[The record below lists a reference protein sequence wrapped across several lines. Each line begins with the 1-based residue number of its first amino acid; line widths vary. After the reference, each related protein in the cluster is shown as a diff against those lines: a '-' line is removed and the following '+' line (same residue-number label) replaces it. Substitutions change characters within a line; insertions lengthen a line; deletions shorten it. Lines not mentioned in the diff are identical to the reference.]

1 MRESTP
7 TTGFQLEKAEEE
19 FLVKRV
25 AHEKSNRSSDHTEE
39 VIETSKTE
47 SSIKPVVNV
56 MLETSEKM
64 REMKKKDFIDGQ
76 EREEEMSFYS
86 STAGTVEA
94 YKGLTTQDRR
104 NVVLLIILYLLQGI
118 PVGLAFGSIPFLL
131 KSKLTYSQLGIFSLA
146 TYPYSLKLL
155 WSPLVDS
162 IYSKRVGRRKSW
174 IIPIQLMTGSLFMW
188 LGDNIDHLFSKD
200 KPDVYVLTA
209 LFFILIFFSA
219 TQDVA
224 VDGWALTLLSK
235 NSLSYASTS
244 QTIGLNTGYFLSFT
258 VFLAFNSADFSN
270 KYFRSEPSEEGI
282 LALGSYLT
290 FWSFVYFAVTLWLIF
305 AKNDEMDIKTVYQTI
320 WNICKMPLLLTAK
333 IGFIANEAVTALK
346 LMEKGFSKEDL
357 ALAVLIDFPIQIL
370 VGYYAAKWSNGPQP
384 LKPWINAF
392 YGRIFF
398 ASVGMLVVYV
408 FPENNKVSSS
418 MFYVVIASIVL
429 SSFTSTVQFVCI
441 SAFMSSIADPVIGGT
456 YMTVSTWPR
465 FFVLEAVDYFT
476 DASCIIRTSTEEEE
490 KSLCK
495 EKGGVCTVHQ
505 DGYYIVSIICVLLGI
520 LSLTTFIIPTI
531 KNLQSRKPIT
541 IPSEVEIKHDL
552 TPNLQP
558 ITLTDLNSTTLTISG
573 PLGSH
578 SMPIKPFIKIEII
591 ANEEKRKREIL
602 SARKK
607 EVLESVKNQDV
618 IFIDSDVSEK
628 KLRVDIQSKSVEHQR
643 AMWGTTRALIA
654 NYVIGVS
661 EGFRIPIRLV
671 GVGHRANME
680 SDKLVL
686 RVGYTHPIQLEV
698 PDGIKCEVLNPTQI
712 LLIGSDYA
720 QLTLFAAN
728 IRKNKKPEPYNQK
741 GIFVGDETIKKK
753 TSKKK

>member
-1 MRESTP
+1 M
-7 TTGFQLEKAEEE
+7 
-19 FLVKRV
+19 
-25 AHEKSNRSSDHTEE
+25 
-39 VIETSKTE
+39 
-47 SSIKPVVNV
+47 
-56 MLETSEKM
+56 
-64 REMKKKDFIDGQ
+64 
-76 EREEEMSFYS
+76 
-86 STAGTVEA
+86 
-94 YKGLTTQDRR
+94 
-104 NVVLLIILYLLQGI
+104 LLQ
-118 PVGLAFGSIPFLL
+118 
-131 KSKLTYSQLGIFSLA
+131 KLQKLQK
-146 TYPYSLKLL
+146 LKLNYNA
-155 WSPLVDS
+155 SS
-162 IYSKRVGRRKSW
+162 
-174 IIPIQLMTGSLFMW
+174 
-188 LGDNIDHLFSKD
+188 FS
-200 KPDVYVLTA
+200 
-209 LFFILIFFSA
+209 FIKQCFFS
-219 TQDVA
+219 
-224 VDGWALTLLSK
+224 
-235 NSLSYASTS
+235 TS
-244 QTIGLNTGYFLSFT
+244 H
-258 VFLAFNSADFSN
+258 SN
-270 KYFRSEPSEEGI
+270 KSH
-282 LALGSYLT
+282 
-290 FWSFVYFAVTLWLIF
+290 
-305 AKNDEMDIKTVYQTI
+305 
-320 WNICKMPLLLTAK
+320 
-333 IGFIANEAVTALK
+333 IG
-346 LMEKGFSKEDL
+346 
-357 ALAVLIDFPIQIL
+357 
-370 VGYYAAKWSNGPQP
+370 
-384 LKPWINAF
+384 
-392 YGRIFF
+392 
-398 ASVGMLVVYV
+398 
-408 FPENNKVSSS
+408 
-418 MFYVVIASIVL
+418 
-429 SSFTSTVQFVCI
+429 
-441 SAFMSSIADPVIGGT
+441 
-456 YMTVSTWPR
+456 
-465 FFVLEAVDYFT
+465 
-476 DASCIIRTSTEEEE
+476 
-490 KSLCK
+490 
-495 EKGGVCTVHQ
+495 
-505 DGYYIVSIICVLLGI
+505 
-520 LSLTTFIIPTI
+520 
-531 KNLQSRKPIT
+531 RKPIT

>member
-1 MRESTP
+1 
-7 TTGFQLEKAEEE
+7 
-19 FLVKRV
+19 
-25 AHEKSNRSSDHTEE
+25 
-39 VIETSKTE
+39 
-47 SSIKPVVNV
+47 
-56 MLETSEKM
+56 
-64 REMKKKDFIDGQ
+64 
-76 EREEEMSFYS
+76 
-86 STAGTVEA
+86 
-94 YKGLTTQDRR
+94 
-104 NVVLLIILYLLQGI
+104 
-118 PVGLAFGSIPFLL
+118 
-131 KSKLTYSQLGIFSLA
+131 
-146 TYPYSLKLL
+146 
-155 WSPLVDS
+155 
-162 IYSKRVGRRKSW
+162 
-174 IIPIQLMTGSLFMW
+174 
-188 LGDNIDHLFSKD
+188 
-200 KPDVYVLTA
+200 
-209 LFFILIFFSA
+209 
-219 TQDVA
+219 
-224 VDGWALTLLSK
+224 
-235 NSLSYASTS
+235 
-244 QTIGLNTGYFLSFT
+244 
-258 VFLAFNSADFSN
+258 N

-741 GIFVGDETIKKK
+741 EGGMENEPITLTDLNSTTLTISGPLGSHSMPIKPFIKIEIIANEEKRKREILSARKKEVLESVKNQDVIFIDSDVSEKKLRVDIQSKSVEHQRAMWGTTRALIANYVIGVSEGFRIPIRLVGVGHRANMESDKLVLRVGYTHPIQLEVPDGIKCEVLNPTQILLIGSDYAQLTLFAANIRKNKKPEPYNQKGIFVGDETIKKK